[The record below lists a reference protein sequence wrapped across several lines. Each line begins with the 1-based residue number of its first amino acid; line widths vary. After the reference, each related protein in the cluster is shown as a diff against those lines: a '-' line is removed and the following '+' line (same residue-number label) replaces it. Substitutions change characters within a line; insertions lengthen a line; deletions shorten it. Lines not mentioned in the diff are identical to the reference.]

1 MKLNFRLLTV
11 CLLLCASLFGINEA
25 KASHASGADLT
36 YTCLGNNQYQFQLSL
51 FRDCEGIA
59 APTGATINFTS
70 SCGSSTSL
78 SLTRQGNGVEVSQLC
93 PSQLGSSSCNGG
105 NLPGMQQY
113 TYTGTITLPY
123 TCADW
128 NISYALNARNAAIT
142 NLNNA
147 DIYDLYVEATLNNTN
162 GLCNNSPFFTSLPVP
177 YVCSQD
183 LFFYNHGAVDVDGDS
198 LVYTMVQPRDTRT
211 AVVPYNSGFS
221 VSNPMATVNGFNF
234 NTQTGQMSATPS
246 TTQNAVVA
254 VRVDEYRN
262 GVLIGST
269 IRDMQFVVINCSSN
283 NLPQASGV
291 NGTTDFFI
299 EVCAGSANCFDIFTT
314 DADANQTVTI
324 SWNNGI
330 PGGTF
335 TSSGGSRPT
344 GTFCWTPSFS
354 DIRPSAYDFT
364 VLVQDDACPSVGSQ
378 VFSYSVFVRGLDVD
392 LGADQTLCASSY
404 EITPNTSGGS
414 GVYSYIWNTGD
425 TTETL
430 TVTTS
435 GTYSVTVSDTA
446 GCTGSDNI
454 VVTLNQFG
462 NLDLISYDDT
472 TICPNTSVV
481 LEASAGFATYLWSNG
496 STSNTTVADTAGI
509 YIVTVTDS
517 VGCTN
522 IDTVEVLI
530 NNNLTVDLGP
540 DQEICENTSLTLD
553 AGAGFASYDW
563 NTGETTQTI
572 SVDAAGEYFVVVS
585 DSRGCTATDTIEVT
599 VNPAPFLTLGPDRFS
614 CTPVLLSI
622 RRPVGF
628 SYLWNTG
635 ATTSSITATT
645 TGSYILTITDQ
656 FGCSASD
663 TVEIEISAVADL
675 IPFDDTTICAGDT
688 LRLEVFGTTQQLWS
702 TGSVDTY
709 IDVTSTGMYTV
720 RARDINGCLGI
731 DTVFVSV
738 SPLPVV
744 NLGRD
749 LGVCDANGTIASI
762 DAGAGFDSYLWSTGD
777 TTQEITNVGIGT
789 YTVTVANAVGCTDTD
804 TIEVFLFPAPVVDLG
819 VDDTLCIGS
828 TIILDAGS
836 GFASYEWSDG
846 STASTLA
853 ITAAGTYSVTVVD
866 QNGCTTADT
875 ITYADKLCCFPA
887 TFGNQFTLIDATN
900 NTISS
905 SQVWEGKYYVTADVT
920 VSGSATLDLTNV
932 DVVFLNNTGITFT
945 DFAQVRANNSV
956 FRTCDENTYWDG
968 FAFEDNA
975 SGTINESTFKNA
987 EYALNITTALDV
999 KVSNNEFYNS
1009 YVGIMLDNAG
1019 NGEYAG
1025 NITGNTFVTNADI
1038 PNYMMPNGNSRT
1050 DFYGIR
1056 LFNTNF
1062 TALLSQNDFVNSSL
1076 DLSADQFFGVYIN
1089 ASGVT
1094 ASSNTFTNMERA
1106 FDVAG
1111 NNNAVTIEGNTIEYT
1126 TYNEPNFLAIRVTG
1140 EAAFVLIDG
1149 NTITNSAL
1157 TGAPTRLWTQS
1168 GIWIDNAKNVLVTN
1182 NEISGVSRGIR
1193 AGSNSQF
1200 VDLYNNT
1207 LTNITDHAI
1216 ILRDGSDY
1224 SAVSNK
1230 LENFG
1235 SYGFNLIDV
1244 ASNLTIEGNE
1254 IDGELGTSVRGINYL
1269 VTAGT
1274 SVDETTVSIS
1284 SNCVRNVRTALAFT
1298 SDDNGNLLPT
1308 IQNNYLYNYSNTG
1321 VYNNRFEGQIGSC
1334 ANYPTNAGKNS
1345 FVSNYLAPYGT
1356 ALDVRS
1362 DNATIL
1368 VMGNSANLVTNFPNV
1383 LVNTSCNTTST
1394 ASCGNQIGN
1403 NEDGGRSAGPLA
1415 MIMMFQNN
1423 IQASYPLNINGNDY
1437 LASADLTNMINEVP
1451 ATERA
1456 QFVINMMK
1464 VLAANTT
1471 NAELNSLFTTVN
1483 NSGLLSANDR
1493 NWVAYHYNKMVGN
1506 YNLALNS
1513 LNAYT
1518 ANTVDAQDMV
1528 TIEGIVINMLL
1539 NDRNVQD
1546 LNSNEIATLKAIDD
1560 ANRFNS
1566 NIARDLV
1573 QASIGQ
1579 HDYKLGEE
1587 PLPIEQLEGT
1597 TTAISLEEDI
1607 LEIFPNPAS
1616 NTLTIRYNATTELS
1630 ETSLTIVDV
1639 LGREVYRS
1647 GIEFENGEITV
1658 NVEPFASGAYIVA
1671 LTHNK
1676 EVVKYSKLI
1685 KK

>member
-1 MKLNFRLLTV
+1 M
-11 CLLLCASLFGINEA
+11 E
-25 KASHASGADLT
+25 
-36 YTCLGNNQYQFQLSL
+36 
-51 FRDCEGIA
+51 
-59 APTGATINFTS
+59 
-70 SCGSSTSL
+70 
-78 SLTRQGNGVEVSQLC
+78 
-93 PSQLGSSSCNGG
+93 
-105 NLPGMQQY
+105 QY
-113 TYTGTITLPY
+113 TFTGTITLPY
-123 TCADW
+123 ACSDW
-128 NISYALNARNAAIT
+128 TASYSLCCRNAAIT

-147 DIYDLYVEATLNNTN
+147 DSYDIYIESVINNTN

-177 YVCSQD
+177 YVCAYD

-198 LVYTMVQPRDTRT
+198 LVYTMVQPRD
-211 AVVPYNSGFS
+211 AASVNVPYNGGYS
-221 VSNPMATVNGFNF
+221 VSNPMATTTGFSF
-234 NTQTGQMSATPS
+234 NTSTGQMSAVPNG
-246 TTQNAVVA
+246 TQNAVIA

-262 GVLIGST
+262 GVLIGSV
-269 IRDMQFVVINCSSN
+269 IRDMQFVVINCNSN
-283 NLPQASGV
+283 NLPQATGV
-291 NGTTDFFI
+291 NGTTDYYI
-299 EVCAGSANCFDIFTT
+299 EVCAGAPACFDIFTS
-314 DADANQTVTI
+314 DADASQTVTI

-330 PGGTF
+330 PAGSF

-354 DIRPSAYDFT
+354 DVRPSAYDFT

-378 VFSYSVFVRGLDVD
+378 VFSYSVYVRGLNVD
-392 LGADQTLCASSY
+392 LGPDLNLCATLH
-404 EITPNTSGGS
+404 EITPNISGGS
-414 GVYSYIWNTGD
+414 GVYSYMWNTGD

-430 TVTTS
+430 NITSGGTYTLTVTD
-435 GTYSVTVSDTA
+435 SV
-446 GCTGSDNI
+446 GCTGVGD
-454 VVTLNQFG
+454 VTINMTQFG
-462 NLDLISYDDT
+462 TLDLIPYTDT
-472 TICPNTSVV
+472 AICPNTSVV
-481 LEASAGFATYLWSNG
+481 LDAGAGFFTYLWSNG
-496 STSNTTVADTAGI
+496 STSNTTVADTAGL

-522 IDTVEVLI
+522 IDTVEVTI
-530 NNNLTVDLGP
+530 DNSLTVDLGP
-540 DQEICENTSLTLD
+540 DQETCDGTGVTFD
-553 AGAGFASYDW
+553 AGAGYATYLW
-563 NTGETTQTI
+563 NTGDTTQTI
-572 SVDAAGEYFVVVS
+572 TVATAGFYSVEVYSAL
-585 DSRGCTATDTIEVT
+585 GCVAYDTVELT
-599 VNPAPFLTLGPDRFS
+599 VNPSPYLTLGPDRFS
-614 CTPVLLSI
+614 CTPVPLSI

-628 SYLWNTG
+628 TYLWNTG
-635 ATTSSITATT
+635 DTTSSIIAST
-645 TGSYILTITDQ
+645 TGTYILTITDQ
-656 FGCSASD
+656 FGCTASD
-663 TVEIEISAVADL
+663 TVEIEVSVVADL
-675 IPFDDTTICAGDT
+675 IPFSDTTICAGDT

-702 TGSVDTY
+702 NGTVDTY
-709 IDVTSTGMYTV
+709 IDVASAGMYTV
-720 RARDINGCLGI
+720 RARDTNGCLGI
-731 DTVFVSV
+731 DTVMVSV

-744 NLGRD
+744 DLGAD
-749 LGVCDANGTIASI
+749 LGVCDSTGTIASI

-777 TTQEITNVGIGT
+777 TTQEITNVAVGT
-789 YTVTVANAVGCTDTD
+789 YTVTVANAAGCTDTD
-804 TIEVFLFPAPVVDLG
+804 TIEVYVFTAPVVDLG
-819 VDDTLCIGS
+819 LDDTLCIGS

-853 ITAAGTYSVTVVD
+853 ITTAGTYSVTIVD

-875 ITYADKLCCFPA
+875 ITYAEKLCCFPA
-887 TFGNQFTLIDATN
+887 TFGNQFTLIDGTN
-900 NTISS
+900 NSISS

-945 DFAQVRANNSV
+945 DFAQARANNSV

-987 EYALNITTALDV
+987 EYALNVTTALDV

-1019 NGEYAG
+1019 DGEYAG

-1038 PNYMMPNGNSRT
+1038 PDYLMPNGNSRT

-1056 LFNTNF
+1056 LYNTNF
-1062 TALLSQNDFVNSSL
+1062 TALLSQNDFINSSL
-1076 DLSADQFFGVYIN
+1076 DQTAEQFFGVYIN

-1106 FDVAG
+1106 FDVTG

-1126 TYNEPNFLAIRVTG
+1126 TYNEPNFIAIRVSG
-1140 EAAFVLIDG
+1140 DAAFVLIDG

-1157 TGAPTRLWTQS
+1157 TGAPAQLWGQA
-1168 GIWIDNAKNVLVTN
+1168 GIWVDNAKNVLITN

-1193 AGSNSQF
+1193 AGNGSQF

-1207 LTNITDHAI
+1207 LSNITDHAV
-1216 ILRDGSDY
+1216 ILRNGSDY
-1224 SAVSNK
+1224 SATGNK

-1244 ASNLTIEGNE
+1244 TSNLTIEDND
-1254 IDGELGTSVRGINYL
+1254 IDGELGTSARGINYL

-1284 SNCVRNVRTALAFT
+1284 SNCVRNLNTALAFT
-1298 SDDNGNLLPT
+1298 SADTGNLLPT
-1308 IQNNYLYNYSNTG
+1308 IHNNYLYNYRYAG
-1321 VYNNRFEGQIGSC
+1321 VYNNGFGGQIGSC
-1334 ANYPTNAGKNS
+1334 ANYPAEAGKNS
-1345 FVSNYLAPYGT
+1345 FISNFLAPYGT

-1362 DNATIL
+1362 DNATIM

-1423 IQASYPLNINGNDY
+1423 IQASYPLSINGNDY
-1437 LASADLTNMINEVP
+1437 LTTAALNDMINEVP

-1456 QFVINMMK
+1456 QFVVNMMK

-1471 NAELNSLFTTVN
+1471 NAELNTFFSN
-1483 NSGLLSANDR
+1483 INSSSLLSANDR
-1493 NWVAYHYNKMVGN
+1493 NLVAYHYNKMVGN

-1518 ANTVDAQDMV
+1518 ALTVDAQDMV
-1528 TIEGIVINMLL
+1528 TIEGMVINMLL
-1539 NDRNVQD
+1539 NGRNVQD
-1546 LNSNEIATLKAIDD
+1546 LNSNEIAILKAIDD
-1560 ANRFNS
+1560 ADRLNS

-1587 PLPIEQLEGT
+1587 PLEVEQIEGLA
-1597 TTAISLEEDI
+1597 TAISLEEDI
-1607 LEIFPNPAS
+1607 LEIFPNPTS
-1616 NTLTIRYNATTELS
+1616 NSLTIRYNATTELS

-1658 NVEPFASGAYIVA
+1658 DVRHFASGAYIVA